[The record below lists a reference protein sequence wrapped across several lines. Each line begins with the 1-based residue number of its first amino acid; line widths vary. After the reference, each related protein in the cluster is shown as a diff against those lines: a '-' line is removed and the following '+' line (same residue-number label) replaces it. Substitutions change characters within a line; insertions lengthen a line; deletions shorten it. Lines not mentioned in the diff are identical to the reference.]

1 MERSMPQRVESPR
14 AARARRYAAALALVL
29 TLTAGP
35 AFADEY
41 DVEHAGHPLRIAAY
55 VLHPVGV
62 LVDRVILR
70 PAHWLG
76 SHEPLKTLFG
86 HTGS

>member
-1 MERSMPQRVESPR
+1 MLQRIQGLR
-14 AARARRYAAALALVL
+14 RARARRYAAALALVL

-41 DVEHAGHPLRIAAY
+41 DVEHSGHPLRITAY

-62 LVDRVILR
+62 LIDRLILR

-76 SHEPLKTLFG
+76 TREPVKTLFG
-86 HTGS
+86 HTDG

>member
-1 MERSMPQRVESPR
+1 MERNMPQRFQGLR
-14 AARARRYAAALALVL
+14 AAGARRGAAALALAL

-41 DVEHAGHPLRIAAY
+41 DVDHSGHPLRIAAY

-62 LVDRVILR
+62 LIDRVILR

-76 SHEPLKTLFG
+76 SHEPVKTLFG
-86 HTGS
+86 HKGG